1 MTPRN
6 MWFGIR
12 STSSGIVYLEAGA
25 PGQGILMD
33 GGVRLF
39 KVYFMLHFMLMLLSV
54 SGICTKAAAGQ
65 PFLSVRFFLY
75 WLMGIGLMGAYAV
88 GWQQAMKRLPL
99 TVAYANKA
107 VTVVWG
113 ILWGS
118 IFFNEPITAGKLAGS
133 LLVILGVVCY
143 AAGEG
148 KDG

>member
-1 MTPRN
+1 M
-6 MWFGIR
+6 GI
-12 STSSGIVYLEAGA
+12 A
-25 PGQGILMD
+25 
-33 GGVRLF
+33 
-39 KVYFMLHFMLMLLSV
+39 
-54 SGICTKAAAGQ
+54 
-65 PFLSVRFFLY
+65 
-75 WLMGIGLMGAYAV
+75 LMGIYAV

-113 ILWGS
+113 MFWGS
-118 IFFNEPITAGKLAGS
+118 ICFNEPITAGKLAGS